1 MVTNLTRLGVEPDLI
16 GAIAT
21 GLIDPLGG
29 DNVPLKTKIG
39 GEDTDLRAIVDGGR
53 VAIQNFT
60 TVRISRGRSGDDRC
74 TVCQLLGCCCDDDG
88 VNGALGGHTGWDRD
102 KVPLH
107 IVVQHIKKVAEEL
120 DDGTGVRRTG
130 IKFQEAIL
138 THPDCGTL
146 ASVKVKGLGH
156 GVEQVAG
163 LGQLTFAL
171 AQRFGREPLI
181 FPCFQPVPAVG
192 EAVAHIVTPF
202 AGPGAVGNLGA

>member
-60 TVRISRGRSGDDRC
+60 TVRISRGRGRDDRRA
-74 TVCQLLGCCCDDDG
+74 VCQLLRGWRRHDR
-88 VNGALGGHTGWDRD
+88 VNALLGSHTGRDGD

-107 IVVQHIKKVAEEL
+107 VVVQHIKKVAEEL
-120 DDGTGVRRTG
+120 DDGTGVRRAG

-156 GVEQVAG
+156 GVE
-163 LGQLTFAL
+163 
-171 AQRFGREPLI
+171 
-181 FPCFQPVPAVG
+181 
-192 EAVAHIVTPF
+192 
-202 AGPGAVGNLGA
+202 